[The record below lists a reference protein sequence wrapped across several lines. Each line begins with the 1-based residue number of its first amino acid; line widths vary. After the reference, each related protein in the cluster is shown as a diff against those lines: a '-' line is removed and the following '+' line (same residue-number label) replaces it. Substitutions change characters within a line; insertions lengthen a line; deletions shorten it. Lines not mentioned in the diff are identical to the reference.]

1 MTATLTFDLNDQD
14 DRQAHMRCVKALDM
28 AIVLW
33 DIDKRMRSS
42 TDEII
47 SRIPVHSQSA
57 IREGV
62 EIALTH
68 IRYLMTDHNINIDDL
83 IS

>member
-1 MTATLTFDLNDQD
+1 MTATLTFDLNDHD
-14 DRQAHMRCVKALDM
+14 ERQAHMRCVKALDM
-28 AIVLW
+28 ALVLW
-33 DIDKRMRSS
+33 GIDNRMRSS

-62 EIALTH
+62 EIAIAH
-68 IRYLMTDHNINIDDL
+68 VRELMADHNINLEDL